1 LALTGDYFQK
11 EGLNMAVAIE
21 PRSATA
27 ADKAAALRLIDTDI
41 HNDLPSMQE
50 LKPFLAPAWHPWLDN
65 GGPGVASRYYA
76 NMGSGRMDDA
86 VREEDGLAAGD
97 PDWVVQQ
104 LMTKYRIDLGVLTGS
119 IIGVAIQHDWRF
131 ESALVSAYNDWT
143 LEKWV
148 RPYDCYKGSIA
159 VAAQEAAGAAHEIH
173 RLGDHPG
180 IVQVLMPS
188 AARLPY
194 GNPHY
199 WPIYRA
205 AVEYDL
211 PVAIH
216 VGAEGTGIAN
226 APTGVGYPTTYLEFH
241 TDHSQTMMAHCV
253 SMVAEGVFEEFPT
266 LKFAF
271 IEGGVCWAPYVMG
284 RLDRMYP
291 ALKAEVPY
299 LKKVPSEYILDNCYW
314 STQPIEEP
322 DDATQLLALLKMMHA
337 EKTVVFASDYPHWD
351 FDNPLTAFKFF
362 PADLK
367 RRIFVENALELYGP
381 RLLASH
387 RGR

>member
-1 LALTGDYFQK
+1 
-11 EGLNMAVAIE
+11 MAVAIE
-21 PRSATA
+21 PRSETA
-27 ADKAAALRLIDTDI
+27 ADTAAALRLIDTDI
-41 HNDLPSMQE
+41 HNDLPSMQD
-50 LKPFLAPAWHPWLDN
+50 LKPFLAPLWHPWLDN

-76 NMGSGRMDDA
+76 NMGSGRMDDS

-104 LMTKYRIDLGVLTGS
+104 LMTKYRIDLGILTGS

-131 ESALVSAYNDWT
+131 QSALVSAYNDWT

-159 VAAQEAAGAAHEIH
+159 VAAQEAAGATREIH

-180 IVQVLMPS
+180 MVQVLMPS

-216 VGAEGTGIAN
+216 VGSEGTGLAN
-226 APTGVGYPTTYLEFH
+226 APTGVGYPSTYLEFH

-253 SMVAEGVFEEFPT
+253 SMVAEGVFAEFPT

-284 RLDRMYP
+284 RLDRLYP

-299 LKKVPSEYILDNCYW
+299 LKKLPSEYILGNCYW

-322 DDATQLLALLKMMHA
+322 EDTAQLLALLKMMRA

-367 RRIFVENALELYGP
+367 RRIFVENALALYGP

-387 RGR
+387 RGH

>member
-1 LALTGDYFQK
+1 
-11 EGLNMAVAIE
+11 MAVAMK
-21 PRSATA
+21 PRSETV
-27 ADKAAALRLIDTDI
+27 ADRAAALHLIDTDI
-41 HNDLPSMQE
+41 HNDLPSLQE
-50 LKPFLAPAWHPWLDN
+50 LNPFLAAEWHLWLDN
-65 GGPGVASRYYA
+65 GGPGTAGRYYA

-104 LMTKYRIDLGVLTGS
+104 LMTKYRIDLGILTGS

-131 ESALVSAYNDWT
+131 QAALVSAYNEWT

-159 VAAQEAAGAAHEIH
+159 VAAQEAAGAAREIH

-180 IVQVLMPS
+180 MVQVLMPS

-194 GNPHY
+194 GNSHY

-216 VGAEGTGIAN
+216 VGSEGTGIAN

-271 IEGGVCWAPYVMG
+271 IEGGVCWAPYIMG

-299 LKKVPSEYILDNCYW
+299 LKKLPSEYILGNCYW

-322 DDATQLLALLKMMHA
+322 DNAEHLMHLLAMMRA

-367 RRIFVENALELYGP
+367 RRIFVDNAVEMYGP

-387 RGR
+387 RGH